1 MKKQIFSF
9 LLALTLIL
17 TVIPVAVSAADE
29 EARIGSTLYATLDQA
44 LTAAK
49 DGDIVEVLKD
59 CKSKG
64 MTITKNITVK
74 GMDGLEPKP
83 MVTIE
88 STQEPPKSGMVPGK
102 DTSLTFENLR
112 FYSTKNVF
120 SFAAASAGSM
130 LTLKNCD
137 VESKGYYCVFIDVQG
152 ITLNIDGGNYISNW
166 GCVICGS
173 TMPKTEAERTKIA
186 VNINGA
192 VLTQTANVYG
202 MYAPVSNGNG
212 KSNME
217 INISN
222 STLNANLAGK
232 EDNGAC
238 VKIGGNGGKDNIT
251 ADNVLTVKNST
262 LNSSVKFGIYVER
275 TTKTDITI
283 EDSTLNLNSTK
294 AEGACIKA
302 GGGSGTVEN
311 VTLTVKGNKT
321 QLNTKSQYCV
331 YYQKTLNSAINLE
344 GGKLKV
350 EDLGQVAWAVSTFK
364 TPENARAKVTVSG
377 AEIDTSKLALD
388 LDANTDFSITAGKL
402 NEDKSTLSFG
412 GKKQTAQ
419 GNPFTKQL
427 YAQYLKG
434 TTAESA
440 STNVRFAMQV
450 PTEGYERYGFLVSV
464 GNRVLLLGLANG
476 EKILSVETATLY
488 TAVYANGEK
497 VGTDAE
503 GCGWLA
509 LGIDGIPQADFGTEF
524 SVRPYAVKDGTVLLG
539 KTYTFTVN
547 GLLSK

>member
-44 LTAAK
+44 LTAAEG
-49 DGDIVEVLKD
+49 GDVVEVLKD

-120 SFAAASAGSM
+120 SFAAASAGST

-137 VESKGYYCVFIDVQG
+137 VESNGYYCVFIDVQG
-152 ITLNIDGGNYISNW
+152 ITLNIEGGNYVSNW
-166 GCVICGS
+166 GCVVCGS

-192 VLTQTANVYG
+192 VLTQTANVGG
-202 MYAPVSNGNG
+202 MYALVSNGNG

-222 STLNANLAGK
+222 STLNANDG
-232 EDNGAC
+232 DGAC

-283 EDSTLNLNSTK
+283 EDSTLDLNSTK
-294 AEGACIKA
+294 TEGACIKV
-302 GGGSGTVEN
+302 GGGNGTVEN

-321 QLNTKSQYCV
+321 QIKSKARYCV
-331 YYQKTLNSAINLE
+331 SYQKALNSAINLE
-344 GGKLKV
+344 GGKLTV
-350 EDLGQVAWAVSTFK
+350 EDLGQVALAVSTSG
-364 TPENARAKVTVSG
+364 TPADARAKVTVSG

-402 NEDKSTLSFG
+402 NEDKSTLPFG

-427 YAQYLKG
+427 YAQYLNG

-464 GNRVLLLGLANG
+464 GNRILLLGLANG
-476 EKILSVETATLY
+476 EKILSVETTTLY

-524 SVRPYAVKDGTVLLG
+524 SVRPYAVKDGTVFLG
-539 KTYTFTVN
+539 ETYSFTVTK
-547 GLLSK
+547 LLSK

>member
-44 LTAAK
+44 LTAAE

-120 SFAAASAGSM
+120 SFAAASAGST

-137 VESKGYYCVFIDVQG
+137 VQSNGYYCVFIDVQG
-152 ITLNIDGGNYISNW
+152 ITLNIEGGNYISNW
-166 GCVICGS
+166 GCVVCGS

-192 VLTQTANVYG
+192 VLTQTANVGG

-222 STLNANLAGK
+222 STLNANDG
-232 EDNGAC
+232 DGAC
-238 VKIGGNGGKDNIT
+238 VKIGGNGAKDNIT

-302 GGGSGTVEN
+302 VTSEKMAVEN
-311 VTLTVKGNKT
+311 LTLTLKGNKT
-321 QLNTKSQYCV
+321 LLVSKSKYGVHFNATK
-331 YYQKTLNSAINLE
+331 NSVINLE
-344 GGKLKV
+344 GGKLTV
-350 EDLGQVAWAVSTFK
+350 ENSDADASAVSTSG
-364 TPENARAKVTVSG
+364 TPADARAKVTVSG
-377 AEIDTSKLALD
+377 AEIDTVKAALD

-450 PTEGYERYGFLVSV
+450 PMTAGYERYGFLVSV

-476 EKILSVETATLY
+476 EKLLSVETATLY

-524 SVRPYAVKDGTVLLG
+524 SVRPYAVKDGTVFLG

>member
-29 EARIGSTLYATLDQA
+29 EARIGTTLYATLDQA
-44 LTAAK
+44 LTAAE
-49 DGDIVEVLKD
+49 DNDIVEVLKD

-120 SFAAASAGSM
+120 SFAAASADST

-137 VESKGYYCVFIDVQG
+137 VESNGYYCVFIDVQG
-152 ITLNIDGGNYISNW
+152 ITLNIEGGNYISNW
-166 GCVICGS
+166 GCVVCGS

-192 VLTQTANVYG
+192 VLTQTANVGG

-222 STLNANLAGK
+222 STLNANGG
-232 EDNGAC
+232 DGAC
-238 VKIGGNGGKDNIT
+238 VKIGGNDGKDNIT
-251 ADNVLTVKNST
+251 ADNVLTIKNST

-275 TTKTDITI
+275 TTKTDITV

-294 AEGACIKA
+294 AGGACIKA
-302 GGGSGTVEN
+302 GGGSGTAEN

-350 EDLGQVAWAVSTFK
+350 EDLGQAAWAVSTFK

-377 AEIDTSKLALD
+377 AEIDTTKLALH
-388 LDANTDFSITAGKL
+388 LDDNTDFSITAGKL

-450 PTEGYERYGFLVSV
+450 PMTAGYERYGFLVSV
-464 GNRVLLLGLANG
+464 GNRILLVGLANG

-539 KTYTFTVN
+539 ETYSFTVTE
-547 GLLSK
+547 LLSK

>member
-17 TVIPVAVSAADE
+17 TVIPVAVSAADD
-29 EARIGSTLYATLDQA
+29 EAKIGTTLYATLDQA
-44 LTAAK
+44 LTAAE
-49 DGDIVEVLKD
+49 DNDIVEVLKD

-120 SFAAASAGSM
+120 SFAAASAGST

-152 ITLNIDGGNYISNW
+152 ITLNIEGGNYISNW
-166 GCVICGS
+166 GCVVCGS

-192 VLTQTANVYG
+192 VLTQTANVGG

-222 STLNANLAGK
+222 STLNANGG
-232 EDNGAC
+232 DGAC
-238 VKIGGNGGKDNIT
+238 VKIGGNDGKDNIT
-251 ADNVLTVKNST
+251 ADNVLTIKNST

-294 AEGACIKA
+294 TEGACIKV

-350 EDLGQVAWAVSTFK
+350 ENLGQAAWAVSTFK

-377 AEIDTSKLALD
+377 AEIDTVKTALD

-412 GKKQTAQ
+412 GKKQTMQ

-450 PTEGYERYGFLVSV
+450 PTAGYERYGFLVSV

-476 EKILSVETATLY
+476 EKLLSVETATLY

-503 GCGWLA
+503 GFGWLA

-524 SVRPYAVKDGTVLLG
+524 SVRPYAVKDGTVFLG
-539 KTYTFTVN
+539 KTYTFTVTE
-547 GLLSK
+547 LLLK

>member
-29 EARIGSTLYATLDQA
+29 EARIGTTLYATLGEA
-44 LTAAK
+44 INAAE
-49 DGDIVEVLKD
+49 DGDTVEVLKD

-64 MTITKNITVK
+64 MTISKNITVK
-74 GMDGLEPKP
+74 GIGGVEPKP
-83 MVTIE
+83 KVTVEASI
-88 STQEPPKSGMVPGK
+88 VPGTNAK
-102 DTSLTFENLR
+102 LTFENLG

-120 SFAAASAGSM
+120 SFNAVSAGSE

-137 VESKGYYCVFIDVQG
+137 VESNGYYCVFIDVQG
-152 ITLNIDGGNYISNW
+152 ITLNIEGGNYISNW

-283 EDSTLNLNSTK
+283 EDSTLDLNSTK
-294 AEGACIKA
+294 AEGACIKV
-302 GGGSGTVEN
+302 GGGNGTVEN

-321 QLNTKSQYCV
+321 QIKSKARYCV
-331 YYQKTLNSAINLE
+331 SYQKALNSAINLE
-344 GGKLKV
+344 GGKLTV
-350 EDLGQVAWAVSTFK
+350 EDLGQVALAVSTSG
-364 TPENARAKVTVSG
+364 TPADARAKVTVSG

-388 LDANTDFSITAGKL
+388 LDANTDFSITTGKL

-412 GKKQTAQ
+412 GKKQTMQ
-419 GNPFTKQL
+419 GNPFPETL

-450 PTEGYERYGFLVSV
+450 PTAGYERYGFLVSV
-464 GNRVLLLGLANG
+464 GNRILLLGLANG

>member
-17 TVIPVAVSAADE
+17 TVIPVAVSAADD
-29 EARIGSTLYATLDQA
+29 EAKIGTTQYATLGEA
-44 LTAAK
+44 MNAAK
-49 DGDIVEVLKD
+49 DGDVVEVLKD
-59 CKSKG
+59 CNFAG
-64 MTITKNITVK
+64 MTVSKNITVK

-83 MVTIE
+83 MITLAA
-88 STQEPPKSGMVPGK
+88 SMVPGK

-120 SFAAASAGSM
+120 SFDAVSAGSE

-137 VESKGYYCVFIDVQG
+137 VESKGYYCVFINAHG
-152 ITLNIDGGNYISNW
+152 ITLNVVGGYYSSNYSVIFFGQSMPQTDERIIVNVTGATMTETANLNNQYAVISN
-166 GCVICGS
+166 
-173 TMPKTEAERTKIA
+173 
-186 VNINGA
+186 N
-192 VLTQTANVYG
+192 
-202 MYAPVSNGNG
+202 NG
-212 KSNME
+212 KSNVE
-217 INISN
+217 IHITDSV
-222 STLNANLAGK
+222 LNAEAPQNAS
-232 EDNGAC
+232 NGSC
-238 VKIGGNGGKDNIT
+238 IKIGGITDEKNI
-251 ADNVLTVKNST
+251 AANNVLTVKNST
-262 LNSSVKFGIYVER
+262 LNSNAQFGIYVER

-283 EDSTLNLNSTK
+283 EDSTLDLNSTK

-344 GGKLKV
+344 GGKLTV
-350 EDLGQVAWAVSTFK
+350 EDAGQSFAWAVSTYK

-377 AEIDTSKLALD
+377 AEIDTVKTALD

-412 GKKQTAQ
+412 GKKQTMQ
-419 GNPFTKQL
+419 GNPFQKTL

-464 GNRVLLLGLANG
+464 GNRILLVGLANG

>member
-17 TVIPVAVSAADE
+17 TVIPVAVSAADD
-29 EARIGSTLYATLDQA
+29 EAKIGTTLYATLGEA

-49 DGDIVEVLKD
+49 DGDTVEVLKD
-59 CKSKG
+59 CNFAG
-64 MTITKNITVK
+64 MTVSKNITVK
-74 GMDGLEPKP
+74 GMDGVEPKP
-83 MVTIE
+83 KVTVKASI
-88 STQEPPKSGMVPGK
+88 VPGTNAK
-102 DTSLTFENLR
+102 LTFENLG
-112 FYSTKNVF
+112 FYSTEKVF
-120 SFAAASAGSM
+120 SFDAVSAGSE

-137 VESKGYYCVFIDVQG
+137 VESNGYYCVFIDVQG
-152 ITLNIDGGNYISNW
+152 ITLNIEGGNYISNW

-238 VKIGGNGGKDNIT
+238 VKIGGNGGEYNLT
-251 ADNVLTVKNST
+251 ANNVLTIKNST

-294 AEGACIKA
+294 TEGACIKA
-302 GGGSGTVEN
+302 GGGNGTAEN

-350 EDLGQVAWAVSTFK
+350 EDLGQAAWAVSTFK

-377 AEIDTSKLALD
+377 AEIDTTKLALH
-388 LDANTDFSITAGKL
+388 LDDNTDFSITAGKL

-412 GKKQTAQ
+412 GKKQTMQ

-476 EKILSVETATLY
+476 EKILSVETTTLY

-503 GCGWLA
+503 GFGWLA

-539 KTYTFTVN
+539 ETYTFTVTK
-547 GLLSK
+547 LLSK

>member
-17 TVIPVAVSAADE
+17 TVIPVAVSAANE
-29 EARIGSTLYATLDQA
+29 EARIGTTLYATLDQA
-44 LTAAK
+44 LTAAE
-49 DGDIVEVLKD
+49 DGDTVEVLKD

-64 MTITKNITVK
+64 MTISKNITVK
-74 GMDGLEPKP
+74 GMDGLETKP
-83 MVTIE
+83 MVTFE
-88 STQEPPKSGMVPGK
+88 SSQKPTESGMVPGK

-112 FYSTKNVF
+112 FYSTQNVF
-120 SFAAASAGSM
+120 SFAAASAGST

-137 VESKGYYCVFIDVQG
+137 VESEGYYCVFINAHG
-152 ITLNIDGGNYISNW
+152 ITLNVVGGNYSSDYGVINFGSAMPQTDERIIVNVTGATMTETAHLNNQYAVISN
-166 GCVICGS
+166 
-173 TMPKTEAERTKIA
+173 
-186 VNINGA
+186 N
-192 VLTQTANVYG
+192 
-202 MYAPVSNGNG
+202 NG
-212 KSNME
+212 KSNVE
-217 INISN
+217 IHITDSV
-222 STLNANLAGK
+222 LNAEAPQ
-232 EDNGAC
+232 DAPNGSC
-238 VKIGGNGGKDNIT
+238 IKIGGYPGEKNI
-251 ADNVLTVKNST
+251 AANNVLTVKNST
-262 LNSSVKFGIYVER
+262 LNSNAQFGIYVER

-283 EDSTLNLNSTK
+283 EDSTLNLNSTE
-294 AEGACIKA
+294 AGGACIKA
-302 GGGSGTVEN
+302 GGGNGTVEK

-331 YYQKTLNSAINLE
+331 YYQKTLNSTINLE
-344 GGKLKV
+344 GGKLTV
-350 EDLGQVAWAVSTFK
+350 EDAGQSFAWAVSTYK

-377 AEIDTSKLALD
+377 AEIDTVKAALD
-388 LDANTDFSITAGKL
+388 LDDNTDFSITAGKL

-412 GKKQTAQ
+412 GKKQTMQ
-419 GNPFTKQL
+419 GNPFPETL

-464 GNRVLLLGLANG
+464 GNRILLVGLANG

>member
-17 TVIPVAVSAADE
+17 TVIPVAVSAADD
-29 EARIGSTLYATLDQA
+29 EAKIGTTQYATLGEA

-49 DGDIVEVLKD
+49 DGDTVEVLKD
-59 CKSKG
+59 CNFAG
-64 MTITKNITVK
+64 MTVSKNITVK
-74 GMDGLEPKP
+74 GIGGVEPKP
-83 MVTIE
+83 KVTVKASI
-88 STQEPPKSGMVPGK
+88 VPGTNAK
-102 DTSLTFENLR
+102 LTFENLG

-120 SFAAASAGSM
+120 SFDAVSAGSE

-137 VESKGYYCVFIDVQG
+137 VESDGYYCVFINAHG
-152 ITLNIDGGNYISNW
+152 ITLNVVGGNYFSNYSVIFFGQLMPQTDKRIIVNVTGATMTETAHLNNQYAVISN
-166 GCVICGS
+166 
-173 TMPKTEAERTKIA
+173 
-186 VNINGA
+186 N
-192 VLTQTANVYG
+192 
-202 MYAPVSNGNG
+202 NG
-212 KSNME
+212 KSNVE
-217 INISN
+217 IHITDSV
-222 STLNANLAGK
+222 LNAEAPQ
-232 EDNGAC
+232 DASNGSC
-238 VKIGGNGGKDNIT
+238 IKIGGYPGEKNI
-251 ADNVLTVKNST
+251 AANNVLTVKNST
-262 LNSSVKFGIYVER
+262 LNSNAQFGIYVER

-283 EDSTLNLNSTK
+283 EDSTLNLNSTE
-294 AEGACIKA
+294 AGGACIKA
-302 GGGSGTVEN
+302 GGGSGTVEK

-344 GGKLKV
+344 GGKLTV
-350 EDLGQVAWAVSTFK
+350 EDAGQSFAWAVSTYK

-377 AEIDTSKLALD
+377 AEIDTVKAALD

-412 GKKQTAQ
+412 GKKQTMQ
-419 GNPFTKQL
+419 GNPFPETL

-450 PTEGYERYGFLVSV
+450 PTAGYERYGFLVSV
-464 GNRVLLLGLANG
+464 GNRILLVGLANG

>member
-17 TVIPVAVSAADE
+17 TVIPVAVSAANE
-29 EARIGSTLYATLDQA
+29 EARIGTTLYATLDQA
-44 LTAAK
+44 LTAAE
-49 DGDIVEVLKD
+49 DGDTVEVLKD

-64 MTITKNITVK
+64 MTISKNITVK
-74 GMDGLEPKP
+74 GMDGLETKP
-83 MVTIE
+83 MVTFE
-88 STQEPPKSGMVPGK
+88 SSQKPTESGMVPGK

-112 FYSTKNVF
+112 FYSTQNVF
-120 SFAAASAGSM
+120 SFAAASAGST

-137 VESKGYYCVFIDVQG
+137 VESEGYYCVFINAHG
-152 ITLNIDGGNYISNW
+152 ITLNVVGGNYSSDYGVINFGSAMPQTDERIIVNVTGATMTETAHLNNQYAVISN
-166 GCVICGS
+166 
-173 TMPKTEAERTKIA
+173 
-186 VNINGA
+186 N
-192 VLTQTANVYG
+192 
-202 MYAPVSNGNG
+202 NG
-212 KSNME
+212 KSNVE
-217 INISN
+217 IHITDSV
-222 STLNANLAGK
+222 LNAEAPQ
-232 EDNGAC
+232 DAPNGSC
-238 VKIGGNGGKDNIT
+238 IKIGGYPGEKNI
-251 ADNVLTVKNST
+251 AANNVLTVKNST
-262 LNSSVKFGIYVER
+262 LNSNAQFGIYVER

-283 EDSTLNLNSTK
+283 EDSTLNLNSTE
-294 AEGACIKA
+294 AGGACIKA
-302 GGGSGTVEN
+302 GGGNGTVEK

-331 YYQKTLNSAINLE
+331 YYQKTLNSTINLE
-344 GGKLKV
+344 GGKLTV
-350 EDLGQVAWAVSTFK
+350 EDAGQSFAWAVSTYK

-377 AEIDTSKLALD
+377 AEIDTVKAALD

-412 GKKQTAQ
+412 GKKQTMQ
-419 GNPFTKQL
+419 GNPFPETL

-434 TTAESA
+434 TTVESA

-464 GNRVLLLGLANG
+464 GNRILLVGLANG

>member
-1 MKKQIFSF
+1 MKNRIFSF
-9 LLALTLIL
+9 LLTLTLIL

-44 LTAAK
+44 LTAAEG
-49 DGDIVEVLKD
+49 GDVVEVLKD

-120 SFAAASAGSM
+120 SFAAASAGST

-152 ITLNIDGGNYISNW
+152 ITLNIEGGNYISDW
-166 GCVICGS
+166 GCVVCGS

-192 VLTQTANVYG
+192 VLTQTANVGG

-222 STLNANLAGK
+222 STLNANDG
-232 EDNGAC
+232 DGAC

-283 EDSTLNLNSTK
+283 EDSTLDLNSTK
-294 AEGACIKA
+294 AEGACIKV
-302 GGGSGTVEN
+302 GGGNGTVEN

-321 QLNTKSQYCV
+321 QIKSKARYCV
-331 YYQKTLNSAINLE
+331 SYQKALNFAINLE
-344 GGKLKV
+344 GGKLTV
-350 EDLGQVAWAVSTFK
+350 EDLGQAAWAVSTFK

-412 GKKQTAQ
+412 GKKQTMQ
-419 GNPFTKQL
+419 GNPFPEKL
-427 YAQYLKG
+427 YAQYLRG
-434 TTAESA
+434 TTADSA

-450 PTEGYERYGFLVSV
+450 PTAGYERYGFLVSV
-464 GNRVLLLGLANG
+464 GNRILLLGLANG
-476 EKILSVETATLY
+476 EKILSVETTTLY
-488 TAVYANGEK
+488 TAIYANGEK
-497 VGTDAE
+497 LGTDAE

>member
-17 TVIPVAVSAADE
+17 TVIPVAVSAADD
-29 EARIGSTLYATLDQA
+29 EAKIGTTQYATLGEA

-49 DGDIVEVLKD
+49 DGDTVEVLKD
-59 CKSKG
+59 CNFAG
-64 MTITKNITVK
+64 MTVSKNITVK

-83 MVTIE
+83 MITLAA
-88 STQEPPKSGMVPGK
+88 SMVPGK

-120 SFAAASAGSM
+120 SFNAVSAGSE

-137 VESKGYYCVFIDVQG
+137 VESNGYYCVFIDVQG
-152 ITLNIDGGNYISNW
+152 ITLNIEGGKYVSDW
-166 GCVICGS
+166 GCIVCGS

-192 VLTQTANVYG
+192 VLTQTANVGG

-238 VKIGGNGGKDNIT
+238 VKIGGNGEKDNIT

-283 EDSTLNLNSTK
+283 EDSTLDLNSTK
-294 AEGACIKA
+294 AEGACIKV

-350 EDLGQVAWAVSTFK
+350 ENLGQAAWAVSTFK

-377 AEIDTSKLALD
+377 AEIDTVKTALD

-412 GKKQTAQ
+412 GKKQTMQ
-419 GNPFTKQL
+419 GNPFPETL

-450 PTEGYERYGFLVSV
+450 PTAGYERYGFLVSV
-464 GNRVLLLGLANG
+464 GNRILLVGLANG

-524 SVRPYAVKDGTVLLG
+524 SVRPYAVKDGTVFLG

>member
-44 LTAAK
+44 LTDAK
-49 DGDIVEVLKD
+49 DGDTVEVLKD

-64 MTITKNITVK
+64 MTISKNITVK
-74 GMDGLEPKP
+74 GMDGLETKP
-83 MVTIE
+83 MVTFE
-88 STQEPPKSGMVPGK
+88 SSQKPTESGMVPGK

-112 FYSTKNVF
+112 FYSTQNVF
-120 SFAAASAGSM
+120 SFAAASAGST

-137 VESKGYYCVFIDVQG
+137 VESEGYYCVFINAHG
-152 ITLNIDGGNYISNW
+152 ITLNVVGGNYSSDYGVINFGSAMPETDKWIIVNVTGATMTETAHLNNQYAVISN
-166 GCVICGS
+166 
-173 TMPKTEAERTKIA
+173 
-186 VNINGA
+186 N
-192 VLTQTANVYG
+192 
-202 MYAPVSNGNG
+202 NG
-212 KSNME
+212 KSNVE
-217 INISN
+217 IHITDSV
-222 STLNANLAGK
+222 LNAEAPQ
-232 EDNGAC
+232 DAPNGSC
-238 VKIGGNGGKDNIT
+238 IKIGGYPGEKNI
-251 ADNVLTVKNST
+251 AANNVLTVKNST
-262 LNSSVKFGIYVER
+262 LNSNAQFGIYVER

-283 EDSTLNLNSTK
+283 EDSTLNLNSTE
-294 AEGACIKA
+294 AGGACIKA
-302 GGGSGTVEN
+302 GGGNGTVEK

-331 YYQKTLNSAINLE
+331 YYQKTLNSTINLE
-344 GGKLKV
+344 GGKLTV
-350 EDLGQVAWAVSTFK
+350 EDAGQSFAWAVSTYK

-377 AEIDTSKLALD
+377 AEIDTAKAALD

-412 GKKQTAQ
+412 GKKQTMQ
-419 GNPFTKQL
+419 GNPFTETL

-450 PTEGYERYGFLVSV
+450 PMTAGYERYGFLVSV
-464 GNRVLLLGLANG
+464 GNRVLLVGLANG
-476 EKILSVETATLY
+476 EKILSVETTTLY

>member
-29 EARIGSTLYATLDQA
+29 EARIGTTLYATLGEA
-44 LTAAK
+44 INAAE
-49 DGDIVEVLKD
+49 DGDTVEVLKD
-59 CKSKG
+59 CNFKG
-64 MTITKNITVK
+64 MTISKNITVK
-74 GMDGLEPKP
+74 GIGGVEPKP
-83 MVTIE
+83 KVTVEASI
-88 STQEPPKSGMVPGK
+88 VPGTNAK
-102 DTSLTFENLR
+102 LTFENLG

-120 SFAAASAGSM
+120 SFNAVSAGSE

-137 VESKGYYCVFIDVQG
+137 VESNGYYCVFIDVQG
-152 ITLNIDGGNYISNW
+152 ITLNIEGGNYISNW

-283 EDSTLNLNSTK
+283 EDSTLDLNSTK
-294 AEGACIKA
+294 AEGACIKV
-302 GGGSGTVEN
+302 GGGNGTVEN

-321 QLNTKSQYCV
+321 QIKSKARYCV
-331 YYQKTLNSAINLE
+331 SYQKALNSAINLE
-344 GGKLKV
+344 GGKLTV
-350 EDLGQVAWAVSTFK
+350 EDLGQVALAVSTSG
-364 TPENARAKVTVSG
+364 TPADARAKVTVSG

-412 GKKQTAQ
+412 GKKQTMQ
-419 GNPFTKQL
+419 GNPFPETL

-450 PTEGYERYGFLVSV
+450 PTAGYERYGFLVSV
-464 GNRVLLLGLANG
+464 GNRILLVGLANG
-476 EKILSVETATLY
+476 EKILSVETTTLY

>member
-44 LTAAK
+44 LTAAEG
-49 DGDIVEVLKD
+49 GDVVEVLKD

-83 MVTIE
+83 MVTFE
-88 STQEPPKSGMVPGK
+88 STQKPAESGMVPGK

-112 FYSTKNVF
+112 FYSTQNVF
-120 SFAAASAGSM
+120 SFAAASAGST

-137 VESKGYYCVFIDVQG
+137 VESKGYYCVFINAHG
-152 ITLNIDGGNYISNW
+152 ITLNVVGGNYSSDYGVINFGSAMPETDKWIIVNVTGATMTETAHLNNQYAVISN
-166 GCVICGS
+166 
-173 TMPKTEAERTKIA
+173 
-186 VNINGA
+186 N
-192 VLTQTANVYG
+192 
-202 MYAPVSNGNG
+202 NG
-212 KSNME
+212 KSNVE
-217 INISN
+217 IHITDSV
-222 STLNANLAGK
+222 LNAEAPQ
-232 EDNGAC
+232 DAPNGSC
-238 VKIGGNGGKDNIT
+238 IKIGGYPGEKNI
-251 ADNVLTVKNST
+251 AANNVLTVKNST
-262 LNSSVKFGIYVER
+262 LNSNAQFGIYVER

-283 EDSTLNLNSTK
+283 EDSTLNLNSTE
-294 AEGACIKA
+294 AGGACIKA
-302 GGGSGTVEN
+302 GGGSGTVEK

-344 GGKLKV
+344 GGKLTV
-350 EDLGQVAWAVSTFK
+350 EDAGQSFAWAVSTYK

-377 AEIDTSKLALD
+377 AEIDTVKTALD

-412 GKKQTAQ
+412 GKKQTMQ
-419 GNPFTKQL
+419 GNPFPETL

-450 PTEGYERYGFLVSV
+450 PTAGYERYGFLVSV
-464 GNRVLLLGLANG
+464 GNRILLVGLANG